1 MQQTKLSSF
10 IESIVNIIVGFGINY
25 LLNLLV
31 FPIFNLHISLK
42 DNFYLGL
49 IFTVASVIR
58 SYTLRRWFNKHLH
71 DVSEVVAQKWTEF
84 NEAFHALLR
93 NKL

>member
-10 IESIVNIIVGFGINY
+10 IESIVNIIIGFGINY

-49 IFTVASVIR
+49 IFTVASVVR
-58 SYTLRRWFNKHLH
+58 SYTLRRWFNNHLT
-71 DVSEVVAQKWTEF
+71 DVAEIAAKKWIEF
-84 NEAFHALLR
+84 SEAFHALVR
-93 NKL
+93 SK